1 MWTVPESSF
10 SKTAKCSNRTRCYW
24 EWWWGEQWKKT
35 NSDRLRP
42 AERLGTL
49 GSVEHSMLQVIQL
62 TLFQT
67 LTLLATPASC
77 SWTLQPVFI
86 RASETTVH
94 QAVLGLWHQKVKK
107 PQKKPLCLFCVLLAF
122 CILMWHTFRHS
133 GTTRCGG
140 AGCVGTGM
148 HMQQIAQIETELCWL
163 DTGAKNNSG

>member
-1 MWTVPESSF
+1 MFQQDPLLLGVVMRR
-10 SKTAKCSNRTRCYW
+10 AM
-24 EWWWGEQWKKT
+24 KKKK

-94 QAVLGLWHQKVKK
+94 QAVLGL
-107 PQKKPLCLFCVLLAF
+107 
-122 CILMWHTFRHS
+122 
-133 GTTRCGG
+133 
-140 AGCVGTGM
+140 
-148 HMQQIAQIETELCWL
+148 
-163 DTGAKNNSG
+163 